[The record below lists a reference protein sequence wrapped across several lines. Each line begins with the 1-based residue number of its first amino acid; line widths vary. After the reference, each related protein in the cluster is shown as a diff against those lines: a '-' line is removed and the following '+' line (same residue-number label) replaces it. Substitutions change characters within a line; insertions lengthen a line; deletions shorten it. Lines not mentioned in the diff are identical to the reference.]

1 MRAGKYLAASRWAA
15 GRWACVPLLA
25 SLAACAQGPVAQP
38 GLAVSAPAVAQGQAG
53 FANFLGTTYVLR
65 ASDKISVNVFRE
77 EELSMPSVTVAADG
91 MISLPLLGS
100 MHVAGMTIAQ
110 VEDQVELLL
119 GGRYLRNPAV
129 AVNVVEYSSHTVT
142 VEGAVETPGVFSF
155 LPGSRLSAAIASAEG
170 LRREAEPQ
178 EVAVFRQT
186 PQGIQIAKFD
196 YQAVQTGMMLDP
208 ILEPG
213 DRVVVGTDGL
223 SQFWQDLI
231 KTLPAFALFTNVNF

>member
-1 MRAGKYLAASRWAA
+1 MCAGKVFVAS
-15 GRWACVPLLA
+15 RWACVPLLMTV
-25 SLAACAQGPVAQP
+25 AACSQGPVAEP
-38 GLAVSAPAVAQGQAG
+38 GLVVAAPVASQGQGG
-53 FANFLGTTYVLR
+53 FASYLGTTYVLR
-65 ASDKISVNVFRE
+65 PSDKISVNVFRE
-77 EELSMPSVTVAADG
+77 EALSMPAVTVAADG

-119 GGRYLRNPAV
+119 GGRYLRDPAV

-142 VEGAVETPGVFSF
+142 VEGAVELPGVYSF
-155 LPGSRLSAAIASAEG
+155 LPGSRLSSAIASGQG
-170 LRREAEPQ
+170 LTREAQ
-178 EVAVFRQT
+178 SREVAVFRQT
-186 PQGIQIAKFD
+186 PQGMQIAKFD
-196 YQAVQTGMMLDP
+196 YAAVQTGTMLDP

-213 DRVVVGTDGL
+213 DRVVVGTSAL